1 MQPFP
6 IHARLSSFV
15 AQTRK
20 HTYVYQF
27 PFTRVSL
34 HSRNYGLKKTSSTT
48 CTYTWT
54 SNTKEHTQIK
64 RNHRCVCVGAL
75 SLCEFFFIFFD
86 YALELIQNIRTHIHG
101 HATRPEK
108 LSSIFHTHTHYTT
121 LLIKV
126 NVWETR
132 RSISRATRSIQGG
145 CGATADH
152 PERPGHHQNTTTTT
166 TSSFVFVVVVWREK
180 ARRKKIYIFDTV
192 ATSN

>member
-1 MQPFP
+1 M
-6 IHARLSSFV
+6 
-15 AQTRK
+15 
-20 HTYVYQF
+20 
-27 PFTRVSL
+27 
-34 HSRNYGLKKTSSTT
+34 
-48 CTYTWT
+48 
-54 SNTKEHTQIK
+54 
-64 RNHRCVCVGAL
+64 CVCWCPF
-75 SLCEFFFIFFD
+75 SLRVFFIFFD
-86 YALELIQNIRTHIHG
+86 YALELIQIIRTHIHG

-152 PERPGHHQNTTTTT
+152 PKRPGHHQNTTTTT

-180 ARRKKIYIFDTV
+180 ARQKKIYFRYGGNIKLDPQQAMPVCLCCVVLVGLWTWKKEPLLPRARLLRDFDTV
-192 ATSN
+192 TDTNTKVGLKSAAWWMRGIWINEFTA